1 VSKHLGEP
9 RVRRVPV
16 RSRGFAWGLG
26 GFLAL
31 NVVTVLAI
39 VQGVGHH
46 SADDV
51 ISSASDHPAGDATAG
66 HSHGA
71 RHTHATA
78 SHGAVPKPHLGVY
91 RTRHGTTL
99 SLKPAVALARKQARM
114 PTVFRVS
121 TFNLL
126 GASHTGRG
134 GNHRGFAVGS
144 TRMSYAVSLLRTFD
158 VNVVGF
164 QEMEPVQYST
174 FNRLTGGGWGS
185 YPGPT
190 LDRGSIRQSIA
201 WRLDTWQLVNA
212 SSIAIPYFHGQLIR
226 MPVVLLRNIATNQ
239 QVYFANF
246 HNPATT
252 PAHGNNQRW
261 RSVAEAREVALVRNL
276 EATSD
281 FPIIITGD
289 MNERAEYFSRLAGQT
304 DMCAANAVAT
314 PTGGCYMPRRMD
326 VDWIFGT
333 PDITFSG
340 YVSDQGAFVRRTT
353 DHPIVVATGT
363 LAPAVLRR

>member
-1 VSKHLGEP
+1 MSKHVGEP
-9 RVRRVPV
+9 RPRRVPL

-31 NVVTVLAI
+31 NVVTVLA
-39 VQGVGHH
+39 VAQGVGGHTP
-46 SADDV
+46 ADL
-51 ISSASDHPAGDATAG
+51 ISSAASRTHGNGDGAHTQTV
-66 HSHGA
+66 A
-71 RHTHATA
+71 RHTSHTAHA
-78 SHGAVPKPHLGVY
+78 LRYGVY
-91 RTRHGTTL
+91 RTHPGTTL
-99 SLKPAVALARKQARM
+99 RLKPAVALARKQART

-126 GASHTGRG
+126 GASHTGSG
-134 GNHRGFAVGS
+134 GNHKGFAVGS
-144 TRMSYAVSLLRTFD
+144 TRMSYAVDLLRSFD
-158 VNVVGF
+158 VDVVGF
-164 QEMEPVQYST
+164 QEMEPVQYFT

-201 WRLDTWQLVNA
+201 WRLDTWQLVSA

-261 RSVAEAREVALVRNL
+261 RSIAESKEVALVRSL

-289 MNERAEYFSRLAGQT
+289 MNERAEYFNRMAGGT
-304 DMCAANAVAT
+304 DMCPANSVT
-314 PTGGCYMPRRMD
+314 TTTGGCYMPRPMD
-326 VDWIFGT
+326 IDWIFGT
-333 PDITFSG
+333 PDISFTG

-363 LAPAVLRR
+363 LAPAILRR